1 MASQVPGAGMSSSA
15 RWKVLI
21 AVVFGVFMIIL
32 DSTVVN
38 VAFKTLQE
46 EYAADLNLTQ
56 WVLSVYVMALGIA
69 TPLAGFLGERF
80 GEKRIFV
87 ASIFM
92 FGFSSL
98 LCGLAPNLGL
108 LIFFRALKGV
118 AGGIASPL
126 GTSLLYKA
134 FPPEDRGKAMGVF
147 GIALVAAPALGP
159 ILGGWLVDLGH
170 WRWIFYI
177 NVPIAL
183 LGTLLGSLWLPA
195 SAGSRTAR
203 FDPLGLLFSSI
214 GFGSLLYAASQASSL
229 GWTAPEV
236 VRFFLI
242 GAAAL
247 LVFALVE
254 LFVVKEPLLDLRLF
268 GSGAFLIS
276 TLTGWVSVLALF
288 GAEFLMPLYLQV
300 LRGRT
305 ALEAGVLLLPLALA
319 SAVATPISGRL
330 FDRIGAR
337 PLAVVGFGLLAIN
350 TWQFSHLTPETPIS
364 TIQWLLALRGLA
376 LGLTVQITMLVSLSV
391 VPLSRT
397 ARASS
402 LVNATRQVVQSLG
415 VALLATILASAIS
428 ASTNEQMAS
437 AERFRGGATTAERVV
452 LCGPEGLATTGTVGG
467 FTLPPQALGPIRT
480 FCTEYTQG
488 LENAYTFT
496 FYASLVALALGAMM
510 PGWPGKVAQRGK
522 GAAEVGVSH

>member
-1 MASQVPGAGMSSSA
+1 MGPQVPAAEVSSAA
-15 RWKVLI
+15 RWKVLA
-21 AVVFGVFMIIL
+21 AVVFGVFMVIL
-32 DSTVVN
+32 DTTVIN

-69 TPLAGFLGERF
+69 TPLSGFLGDRF
-80 GEKRIFV
+80 GEKRVFV
-87 ASIFM
+87 ASVFT
-92 FGFSSL
+92 FGLSSL
-98 LCGLAPNLGL
+98 LCGVAPNLGL
-108 LIFFRALKGV
+108 LILFRALQGA
-118 AGGIASPL
+118 AGGIATPL

-177 NVPIAL
+177 NVPIAIV
-183 LGTLLGSLWLPA
+183 GTLLGSLWLPA
-195 SAGSRTAR
+195 SSGSRSAR
-203 FDPLGLLFSSI
+203 FDPLGLLFSSV
-214 GFGSLLYAASQASSL
+214 GFGYLLYAASRASSL

-236 VRFFLI
+236 VWFFVI
-242 GAAAL
+242 G
-247 LVFALVE
+247 VVALVIFAVVE
-254 LFVVKEPLLDLRLF
+254 LLVVKEPLLDLRLF
-268 GSGAFLIS
+268 GNGAFLVA

-319 SAVATPISGRL
+319 SAVATPVSGRL

-350 TWQFSHLTPETPIS
+350 TWQFSHLTPETPIR

-391 VPLSRT
+391 VPLNRT

-428 ASTNEQMAS
+428 TSTSQQMAG
-437 AERFRGGATTAERVV
+437 AERFRGEGVTEERVV
-452 LCGPEGLATTGTVGG
+452 LCGPDGVATTGTVGRV
-467 FTLPPQALGPIRT
+467 TLPPQALGPIRT
-480 FCTEYTQG
+480 FCAEYTQG

-510 PGWPGKVAQRGK
+510 PGWPGKVVRRDALQ
-522 GAAEVGVSH
+522 VSTAD

>member
-1 MASQVPGAGMSSSA
+1 MGPQIPSAEASSRA
-15 RWKVLI
+15 RWKVLF
-21 AVVFGVFMIIL
+21 AVVFGVFMVIL

-69 TPLAGFLGERF
+69 TPLSGFLGERF
-80 GEKRIFV
+80 GEKRVFV
-87 ASIFM
+87 AAIFT
-92 FGFSSL
+92 FGLSSL
-98 LCGLAPNLGL
+98 LCGLAPSLGL
-108 LIFFRALKGV
+108 LILFRALQGA
-118 AGGIASPL
+118 AGGIATPL

-134 FPPEDRGKAMGVF
+134 FPAEDRGKAMGVF

-195 SAGSRTAR
+195 SSGSRAAR
-203 FDPLGLLFSSI
+203 FDPLGLVFSAV
-214 GFGSLLYAASQASSL
+214 GFGSLLYAASRASSV

-236 VRFFLI
+236 VRFILI
-242 GAAAL
+242 GVVAL
-247 LVFALVE
+247 LIFTLVE
-254 LFVVKEPLLDLRLF
+254 LFVAKEPLLDLRLF
-268 GSGAFLIS
+268 GSGPFLVS

-350 TWQFSHLTPETPIS
+350 TWQLSHITPETPIR
-364 TIQWLLALRGLA
+364 TIQGLLALRGLA

-391 VPLSRT
+391 VPLNRT

-415 VALLATILASAIS
+415 VALLATILASAMS
-428 ASTNEQMAS
+428 ASSSQQMAS
-437 AERFRGGATTAERVV
+437 AERFTGEGTAAERVV
-452 LCGPEGLATTGTVGG
+452 LCGPDGAATTGTVGRV
-467 FTLPPQALGPIRT
+467 TLPPQALGPIRT
-480 FCTEYTQG
+480 FCAEYTQG
-488 LENAYTFT
+488 LENAYAFT
-496 FYASLVALALGAMM
+496 FYASLVALTLGAMM
-510 PGWPGKVAQRGK
+510 PGWPGKVVRRSDAVQ
-522 GAAEVGVSH
+522 VSTTD